1 MTTTNDEQPERRVD
15 LLETLG
21 RGLGLIKDDDRKED

>member
-15 LLETLG
+15 LLEQLG
-21 RGLGLIKDDDRKED
+21 MGLGLIKDDDRKED

>member
-15 LLETLG
+15 LLEHLG
-21 RGLGLIKDDDRKED
+21 RGLGLIKDDEEDRR

>member
-15 LLETLG
+15 PLEHLG
-21 RGLGLIKDDDRKED
+21 RGLGLIKDDDRKD